1 MLDTSTFTALSTLQ
15 LPILPPGKLNEAID
29 RPLGKLNEAIDRPLG
44 KLDDAQPAP
53 LSLGNFVI
61 FVNFVNGREA
71 WALLPLIG
79 NKDHPPSSVSDRSR
93 RR

>member
-44 KLDDAQPAP
+44 KLNEAIDRP
-53 LSLGNFVI
+53 LGKLN
-61 FVNFVNGREA
+61 
-71 WALLPLIG
+71 
-79 NKDHPPSSVSDRSR
+79 
-93 RR
+93 